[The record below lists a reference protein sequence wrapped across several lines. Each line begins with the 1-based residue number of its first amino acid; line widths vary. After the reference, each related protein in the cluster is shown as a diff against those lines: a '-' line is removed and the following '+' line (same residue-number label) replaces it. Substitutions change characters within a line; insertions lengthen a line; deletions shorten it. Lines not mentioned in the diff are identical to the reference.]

1 MPIYLATIVKLYI
14 KAQILNMIDKNKTES
29 SNKSFGLVIGS
40 FLLILFIYL
49 FFSKGN
55 LDFYLLIT
63 SAIFLILGLLNS
75 NLLTP
80 LNKGW
85 IKFGYLLGKFISP
98 IILTLIYFVII
109 FPTKLIL
116 KICNKD
122 ILDLNL
128 NKEAKT
134 YWKRK
139 EKSISDMN
147 KQF

>member
-1 MPIYLATIVKLYI
+1 MATIIKLYI
-14 KAQILNMIDKNKTES
+14 KDQILNMIDKNKTES

-40 FLLILFIYL
+40 FLLIVFIYI
-49 FFSKGN
+49 FFNTGN
-55 LDFYLLIT
+55 LNFYLIIA
-63 SAIFLILGLLNS
+63 SAIFFVLGIFNS

-80 LNKGW
+80 LNKVW
-85 IKFGYLLGKFISP
+85 IKFGYLLGKFVSP

-116 KICNKD
+116 KIYNKD

-139 EKSISDMN
+139 EESISNMN

>member
-1 MPIYLATIVKLYI
+1 
-14 KAQILNMIDKNKTES
+14 MINKNKTES

-40 FLLILFIYL
+40 FLLIVFIYL
-49 FFSKGN
+49 FFNTGN
-55 LDFYLLIT
+55 LNFYLVIA
-63 SAIFLILGLLNS
+63 SAVFFILGILNS

-85 IKFGYLLGKFISP
+85 IKFGYFLGKFISP

-139 EKSISDMN
+139 EKSISNMN

>member
-1 MPIYLATIVKLYI
+1 
-14 KAQILNMIDKNKTES
+14 MIDINKTKS

-40 FLLILFIYL
+40 FLLIVFIYI
-49 FFSKGN
+49 FFNTGN
-55 LDFYLLIT
+55 LNFYLIIA
-63 SAIFLILGLLNS
+63 SAIFFVLGIFNS

-80 LNKGW
+80 LNKVW
-85 IKFGYLLGKFISP
+85 IKFGYLLGKFVSP

-139 EKSISDMN
+139 EESISNMN

>member
-1 MPIYLATIVKLYI
+1 
-14 KAQILNMIDKNKTES
+14 MIDKNKTES

-40 FLLILFIYL
+40 FLLIVFIYI
-49 FFSKGN
+49 FFNTGN
-55 LDFYLLIT
+55 LNFYLIIA
-63 SAIFLILGLLNS
+63 SAIFFVLGIFNS

-80 LNKGW
+80 LNKVW
-85 IKFGYLLGKFISP
+85 IKFGYLLGKFVSP

-139 EKSISDMN
+139 EESISNMN

>member
-1 MPIYLATIVKLYI
+1 M
-14 KAQILNMIDKNKTES
+14 LNKNKTKN
-29 SNKSFGLVIGS
+29 SNKSFGLLIAF

-49 FFSKGN
+49 FFNTGN
-55 LDFYLLIT
+55 LNFYLLIA
-63 SAIFLILGLLNS
+63 SAIFFILGLLNS
-75 NLLTP
+75 NLLTS

-85 IKFGYLLGKFISP
+85 IKFGDLLGKFVSP
-98 IILTLIYFVII
+98 IILALIYFVII

-116 KICNKD
+116 KMCNKE

-139 EKSISDMN
+139 ETSFSNMN
-147 KQF
+147 NQF